1 MIYRST
7 EKDLVSFYARVGRT
21 TSLRVLVYNGDTDPA
36 INSFQAQ
43 NWTSSLGFNLTSPWR
58 PWTIDG
64 CRRMGGYVTRYGD
77 QRLDYL
83 TIRGSGHMVPQMKP
97 AAAYEFMRT
106 WVAGEEYKPYVK
118 DCKKPPVIQ
127 RKEAL
132 FTVPAAAGGRGVVRP
147 SVRTFQSS

>member
-1 MIYRST
+1 
-7 EKDLVSFYARVGRT
+7 
-21 TSLRVLVYNGDTDPA
+21 
-36 INSFQAQ
+36 
-43 NWTSSLGFNLTSPWR
+43 
-58 PWTIDG
+58 
-64 CRRMGGYVTRYGD
+64 MGGYVTRYGD

-147 SVRTFQSS
+147 GVRTFQSS